1 MAMMCVATFYLF
13 AHSDIFSPD
22 SLFSDSFSDTLSSD
36 SLSSLTLHTTVA
48 ASVHKSEV
56 SVLNFLR

>member
-22 SLFSDSFSDTLSSD
+22 SLFSDTLSSD